1 MEDKA
6 NDYIQRLAED
16 VNRLVDDLGT
26 FGCMDD
32 KEPKKTP
39 EDRIRE
45 VYQWLTNSKGCGEA
59 SEYFKELLEILDKS
73 DTEYERISDICGR
86 IHKVQ
91 KMEPW
96 KETIPIRKNTGN
108 YR

>member
-1 MEDKA
+1 M
-6 NDYIQRLAED
+6 
-16 VNRLVDDLGT
+16 NRLVDDLGT

-59 SEYFKELLEILDKS
+59 SEYFKELLEILD
-73 DTEYERISDICGR
+73 TEYERISDICGR

-96 KETIPIRKNTGN
+96 KETIPIRKNTGS